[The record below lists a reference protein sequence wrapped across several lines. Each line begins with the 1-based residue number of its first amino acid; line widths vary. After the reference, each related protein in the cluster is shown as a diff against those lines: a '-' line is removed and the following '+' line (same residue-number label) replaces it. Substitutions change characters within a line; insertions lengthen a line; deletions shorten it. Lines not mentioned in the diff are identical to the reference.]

1 MSLCLLASACTS
13 STTDPG
19 KDYAALQKELD
30 ANKSKWAAAAIT
42 HYQFDY
48 MYSAFSINAGI
59 WYTVEVNN
67 GQVVSMKVTETQQ
80 AVSPDTVFVKTFEE
94 NFQQVQNAINAKANK
109 ITVTYDPTRGFVNAY
124 YIDSAAGIAD
134 DELGISIK
142 NVVIP

>member
-1 MSLCLLASACTS
+1 
-13 STTDPG
+13 
-19 KDYAALQKELD
+19 
-30 ANKSKWAAAAIT
+30 
-42 HYQFDY
+42 
-48 MYSAFSINAGI
+48 
-59 WYTVEVNN
+59 
-67 GQVVSMKVTETQQ
+67 MKVTETQQ